1 MHRRPVLRA
10 RTLATLLLISLG
22 LGCMPSSRVRD
33 AGSALLPGRQG
44 PGPWLLQVKHVDEWD
59 PPFVQKPDERFIKAP
74 PGTVFRRRTD
84 LWVRT
89 PSGDSG
95 YALTA
100 TGRVLVESV
109 NELNVSSVAISP
121 DGRRVA
127 YVETPQSTGMRTGPW
142 HCLWIVNADGTGR
155 RLLVDLDLLFPGG
168 LPRTGGL
175 LWSSDGR
182 HLAYVLYSRPAGTSP
197 LAYPLA
203 TVHAV
208 EIDTGQRSAL
218 FQVPRPGL
226 LQPLAWSTERGEFT
240 FSLHTKTSDDPGARL
255 DTLTVYRLGS
265 STARATPAQG
275 FPSPDGQHLL
285 LASRP
290 EYRMHEPPEL
300 LWDGASL
307 EVPPDVVPFIPRHV
321 AWRHEQ
327 PVAYVSTYL
336 GATWMHEMPEDGLGL
351 CGTMCFTSSKT
362 PSAMLYRVEGVS
374 ARPRLERLLG
384 HERQLVLGFSPD
396 DAHVLVAVSSLRP
409 RVDLEGCMSNAF
421 DVLLVAER
429 SAFEASSSLDS
440 LLSASIR
447 VDEPPSR
454 TRRIPWGVIGWVR

>member
-1 MHRRPVLRA
+1 MHRRHVLRA
-10 RTLATLLLISLG
+10 RTLATLLLLGLG

-33 AGSALLPGRQG
+33 AGSALLPVRQG
-44 PGPWLLQVKHVDEWD
+44 AGPWLLQVKHVDEWD
-59 PPFVQKPDERFIKAP
+59 PPLVQKPGERFTQAP

-100 TGRVLVESV
+100 TGRVLVEPV
-109 NELNVSSVAISP
+109 NEWGVNGVAISP

-127 YVETPQSTGMRTGPW
+127 YVETTQSTGARTGPW
-142 HCLWIVNADGTGR
+142 HVLWVVNADGTDR

-168 LPRTGGL
+168 LPRTGAL

-182 HLAYVLYSRPAGTSP
+182 HLAYVLYSRPAGASSSDD
-197 LAYPLA
+197 LQA

-208 EIDTGQRSAL
+208 EVDTGQRSAL

-226 LQPLAWSTERGEFT
+226 LQPLAWSTARGEFT
-240 FSLHTKTSDDPGARL
+240 FSLHTKTSADPGARL
-255 DTLTVYRLGS
+255 DTLTVYRLGT

-275 FPSPDGQHLL
+275 FASPDGQHLF

-290 EYRMHEPPEL
+290 EYRMHEPPEW
-300 LWDGASL
+300 LWDGATL
-307 EVPPDVVPFIPRHV
+307 DVPPDVVPFIPRHV

-336 GATWMHEMPEDGLGL
+336 GATWMHEMSEDGFGL
-351 CGTMCFTSSKT
+351 CGAMCFTSNET
-362 PSAMLYRVEGVS
+362 PPAMLYRAEGVS
-374 ARPRLERLLG
+374 TRPRLERLPG

-409 RVDLEGCMSNAF
+409 RVDTEGCLSNAF

-429 SAFEASSSLDS
+429 SAFEASTSLDS

-447 VDEPPSR
+447 IDEPPSQ
-454 TRRIPWGVIGWVR
+454 TRQIPWGVIGWVR